1 MNILINVVLGIIGG
15 LIAGLINIYL
25 ISLIGEWQ
33 WMN

>member
-1 MNILINVVLGIIGG
+1 MNILINVILGIIGG

-25 ISLIGEWQ
+25 INLIGEWQ